1 MIIMSACRNKN
12 SQPDPLRLW
21 KERNSSI
28 LCSSTARRVVLT
40 MFFRSYVYILTLS
53 HIGIF
58 EAYFSSGS
66 EVDDSNVTADTSNLA
81 PESVHPHESQALVQ
95 PRDKQPLRNLTSST
109 AEQESTAQTAFDD
122 DAETITAEENA
133 REAQE
138 ARTVNTGS
146 VIDSHAVPDQK
157 LNATP
162 IKLEDDETAHTGE
175 NTASGTWLT
184 GQGREYAQRTRNI
197 ATSNSTM
204 VSLSPTGCQDL
215 LTRIRVAEVSSLDL
229 NKFV

>member
-1 MIIMSACRNKN
+1 
-12 SQPDPLRLW
+12 
-21 KERNSSI
+21 
-28 LCSSTARRVVLT
+28 
-40 MFFRSYVYILTLS
+40 MFFRSYVYILTSS

-95 PRDKQPLRNLTSST
+95 TRDQQPLRNLTSST

-162 IKLEDDETAHTGE
+162 IKLEDDKTAHTGE